1 MCIITISLFSIISM
15 NNLKKSLEEQY
26 KNESKLVLKRTL
38 ATFEEQASNI
48 ENVIEQLAQSPELTS
63 EHLNN
68 GEVSALLQTYQKFS
82 PTDGK
87 IIYGLE
93 NGGYYQ
99 GVYEYIPEEYNAV
112 EQEWYKLAKNGNG
125 EIIWTEP
132 YLDFLTQEVVM
143 TAAKPIV
150 GTSGLQGVIAID
162 FNLEELSK
170 DISSAK
176 IGEDGFVMLLNR
188 KGTIVANRDNFMISE
203 SLFGDHFPQMK
214 KDTNQRYVPFFI
226 QDKEYLLHSGT
237 IRRNGMILVTAI
249 SKEEISHNLI
259 KSHFPILIMAALC
272 LLIFG
277 VITYLATIR
286 GVRPLEKLGK
296 LMSYVEKGD
305 YNVSAHINDYKEI
318 SRLAK
323 GFNSMI
329 KAIKRR
335 DERLLIS
342 NQELKIAEEKLRYKY
357 DELKES
363 QRILKASE
371 EKILRLASHDALTG
385 LLNRRSLLE
394 ILNKSFDTNQD
405 QSLKAVIFIDLDNFK
420 NINDSLGHSFGDKV
434 LVEVSNKLKTLSL
447 SNKDVA
453 RISGDEFII
462 TIHQLHSIEEAEKVV
477 KEIKSQFDLPIQ
489 IDSKILNI
497 TASVGLAL
505 YPIHAR
511 TPEEL
516 MKIADMTM
524 YHAKGAGK
532 NGYKIYDDGVKQE
545 VEEKLIIEQGIR
557 ECIERDEFELFFQP
571 IYNTKEGKV
580 TGLEALLRTHTPSLS
595 KFNISQIIQTA
606 ESTGQIIE
614 IDKWVIKNACI
625 AIKKMNQ
632 TVQQSLRISI
642 NISAVHIM
650 QLDFVDNIKS
660 IVEESGVYPE
670 WIGLEITETSL
681 MESFES
687 NKKKLEEIKELGIS
701 IFLDDF
707 GTGYSSLSYLNIL
720 PIDRV
725 KIDKSFIDVMLQ
737 SEKDRKIVN
746 AIIKLVHNIGLN
758 VVAEGVEHKDQFES
772 LHNEQCE
779 SIQGYYI
786 SKPVRYEEIISIIQ
800 EENRGTVLL

>member
-1 MCIITISLFSIISM
+1 MCIITISLFSILSL
-15 NNLKKSLEEQY
+15 NNFKKSLEKQY
-26 KNESKLVLKRTL
+26 KNESQLVLKQTL
-38 ATFEEQASNI
+38 TTFEDQASNI
-48 ENVIEQLAQSPELTS
+48 ENILEQLSQSPILKNEHSGIEEITTLIQTS
-63 EHLNN
+63 
-68 GEVSALLQTYQKFS
+68 QKLS
-82 PTDGK
+82 PTNGRIFYGK
-87 IIYGLE
+87 E
-93 NGGYYQ
+93 NGGFYQ
-99 GVYEYIPEEYNAV
+99 GENEYIPSEYNPV
-112 EQEWYKLAKNGNG
+112 QQNWYKLAKAGHG

-132 YLDFLTQEVVM
+132 YLNYTSQEIVM
-143 TAAKPIV
+143 TAAKPV
-150 GTSGLQGVIAID
+150 EGSNGFQGVIAID
-162 FNLEELSK
+162 FNLVEMSK
-170 DISSAK
+170 SISTSK
-176 IGEDGFVMLLNR
+176 IGEKGLVMLLNR
-188 KGTIVANRDNFMISE
+188 NGTIIANRDNLMIGE
-203 SLFGDHFPQMK
+203 SLFGNQFEQMK
-214 KDTNQRYVPFFI
+214 KDTNQRYVPFII
-226 QDKEYLLHSGT
+226 QDKDYLLHSGK
-237 IRRNGMILVTAI
+237 IRRNGMIIVTAI
-249 SKEEISHNLI
+249 SKEEINQNLI
-259 KSHFPILIMAALC
+259 KSHLPILIVAALC

-277 VITYLATIR
+277 VIAYLATLR
-286 GVRPLEKLGK
+286 GVRPLDKLGT

-305 YNVSAHINDYKEI
+305 YAVTAHISDYKEI

-363 QRILKASE
+363 QRILKESE
-371 EKILRLASHDALTG
+371 EKILRLASHDSLTG

-394 ILNKSFDTNQD
+394 ILNKSFDLGKD
-405 QSLKAVIFIDLDNFK
+405 QSLKAIIFIDLDNFK
-420 NINDSLGHSFGDKV
+420 NINDSLGHSYGDKV
-434 LVEVSNKLKTLSL
+434 LIEVANKLMALPFSK
-447 SNKDVA
+447 KDVA

-462 TIHQLHSIEEAEKVV
+462 TIHELASIKEVEKMA
-477 KEIKSQFDLPIQ
+477 KEIKSQFDLPIL
-489 IDSKILNI
+489 IDSKILNV

-505 YPIHAR
+505 YPIHAK

-516 MKIADMTM
+516 LRIADMTM
-524 YHAKGAGK
+524 YHAKGTGK

-557 ECIERDEFELFFQP
+557 ECMERDEFELFFQP

-580 TGLEALLRTHTPSLS
+580 TGLEALLRTHTSTLS
-595 KFNISQIIQTA
+595 KFNILQIIQTA
-606 ESTGQIIE
+606 ELTGQIIE

-632 TVQQSLRISI
+632 TVQQPLRISI
-642 NISAVHIM
+642 NVSAVHIM

-660 IVEESGVYPE
+660 ILEESGVCPE

-701 IFLDDF
+701 IYLDDF
-707 GTGYSSLSYLNIL
+707 GTGYSSLSYLNSL

-725 KIDKSFIDVMLQ
+725 KIDKSFIDAMLQ

-758 VVAEGVEHKDQFES
+758 VVAEGVEHKEQFQS

-800 EENRGTVLL
+800 EENRGAVLM